1 MDDWG
6 PLVTLF
12 TEHSAAF
19 APIFGAVAYGLTWV
33 YVRLGG
39 RLSAPFGKTQKIVG
53 AVVLGLS
60 VAGVEQIT
68 TEHAINVGR
77 LVPVGIAYWLMATG
91 IHEKV
96 KDSVV
101 KTAEEDGADEHMG

>member
-6 PLVTLF
+6 PLVSLF

-19 APIFGAVAYGLTWV
+19 APIFGAIAYGLTWV

-39 RLSAPFGKTQKIVG
+39 RLKLPFGKTQKIIG
-53 AVVLGLS
+53 AVVLGVC

-68 TEHAINVGR
+68 TSHAINIGELVG
-77 LVPVGIAYWLMATG
+77 VGVGYWLMATG

-101 KTAEEDGADEHMG
+101 KTAQEDGAK